1 MICIKFENVME
12 ERRIFIFIKVEYVK
26 GLHDRVETIRVKD
39 VHIRY
44 KTRVNT
50 GCLYDQVNIII
61 AEKMN

>member
-1 MICIKFENVME
+1 ME